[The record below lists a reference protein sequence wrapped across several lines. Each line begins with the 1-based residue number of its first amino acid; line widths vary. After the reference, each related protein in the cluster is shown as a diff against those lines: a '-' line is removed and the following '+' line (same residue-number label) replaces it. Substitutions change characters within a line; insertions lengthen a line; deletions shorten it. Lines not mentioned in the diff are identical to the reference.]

1 MNRPSFPCSPVMAA
15 RVVDSRTGK
24 GDAMSRVAEQ
34 DPEVA
39 KALAGEDQR
48 QRQSIVLIASENYA
62 SRAVLEAQSGV
73 MNNKYAEG
81 YPGRRYY
88 GGCEYVDVVEDLAIQ
103 RAKALF
109 DAQHVNVQPHS
120 GAQANMAAY
129 FALMDTGDT
138 MMGMQLDH
146 GGHLTHGASV
156 NFSGKL
162 YNIVPY
168 GVDRETETID
178 YDQVERLALQHRPK
192 LIVAGCSSYSRIID
206 FPRFR
211 AIADQVDATLMVD
224 MAHISGLV
232 AGGAHPSPFPYAQVV
247 TSTTQK
253 SLRGPRG
260 GLILCD
266 DDLARKTDFAVFPF
280 TQGGP
285 FMHVIAAKAVCFGEA
300 QRPEFT
306 KYASQ
311 VVTNCQTLAREL
323 SEAGFR
329 LVSGGTDNHLILVDL
344 TPMGITGQK
353 AETALES
360 VGIIANKNAIP
371 YDPNPPRV
379 ASGLRLGTPAITSRG
394 FDEAAVKQVAQLI
407 VRTLANLEDQQGQR
421 QVASEVKALAS
432 SYPVP
437 GIDL

>member
-1 MNRPSFPCSPVMAA
+1 
-15 RVVDSRTGK
+15 
-24 GDAMSRVAEQ
+24 MSRLAEQ

-39 KALAGEDQR
+39 RALQLEDQR
-48 QRQSIVLIASENYA
+48 QRESIVLIAAENYA
-62 SRAVLEAQSGV
+62 SQAVLQTQSSV

-88 GGCEYVDVVEDLAIQ
+88 GGCEHVDIVERLAIQ
-103 RAKALF
+103 RAGELF
-109 DAQHVNVQPHS
+109 GAEHVNVQPHS
-120 GAQANMAAY
+120 GAQANMCAY
-129 FALMDTGDT
+129 FAVLEPGDKV
-138 MMGMQLDH
+138 MGMQLDH

-162 YNIVPY
+162 YEFVPY

-178 YDQVERLALQHRPK
+178 YDEVARLAREHRPK
-192 LIVAGCSSYSRIID
+192 LIVAGCSAYPRVLD

-211 AIADQVDATLMVD
+211 AIADEVDALLMVD
-224 MAHISGLV
+224 MAHIAGLV
-232 AGGAHPSPFPYAQVV
+232 AGGAHPSPLPHAQLV

-260 GLILCD
+260 GFILSTTE
-266 DDLARKTDFAVFPF
+266 LARKVDFAVFPY

-285 FMHVIAAKAVCFGEA
+285 FMHTIAAKAVCFGEA
-300 QRPEFT
+300 LGPDFS

-311 VVTNCQTLAREL
+311 VVANARTLASEM

-329 LVSGGTDNHLILVDL
+329 LVSNGTDNHLMLVDL
-344 TPMGITGQK
+344 TPLGITGQES
-353 AETALES
+353 ETALEK

-371 YDPNPPRV
+371 FDPKPPRV

-394 FDEAAVKQVAQLI
+394 FDEAAVKEVAQLI
-407 VRTLANLEDQQGQR
+407 IKTLTNLEDESAHR
-421 QVASEVKALAS
+421 QVAAEVKELTS
-432 SYPVP
+432 RFPVP
-437 GIDL
+437 GLDF